1 MRMPGCRAFPMSFRQ
16 AGTAYNGM
24 EVLSMETIQD
34 MDINQMRNIDVR
46 TVERDSLA
54 DISKIHIDTKM
65 PCEQRMMDFIRQVG
79 NPYCYRCGKVV
90 VKVNFADTS
99 ATLEDRLEH
108 YLRTL

>member
-1 MRMPGCRAFPMSFRQ
+1 
-16 AGTAYNGM
+16 M
-24 EVLSMETIQD
+24 EMVQD
-34 MDINQMRNIDVR
+34 MDINRMRNIDVR

-65 PCEQRMMDFIRQVG
+65 PREQRIADFIRQIG

-90 VKVNFADTS
+90 VKVSFADTG